1 MHAKQFD
8 VPVKSAGVE
17 AVEMLVARMR
27 DDKVE
32 VPLVRDVA
40 VAYAHQVDAI
50 AHKLT
55 EKELA
60 SMVLL
65 GVVINR
71 RASRLVPVLRPDQV
85 DAWLAGTLSRPQTS
99 STGDRPS

>member
-1 MHAKQFD
+1 M
-8 VPVKSAGVE
+8 E
-17 AVEMLVARMR
+17 TLVARMR

-32 VPLVRDVA
+32 VPFVRDVA
-40 VAYAHQVDAI
+40 LAFAHQVDAI

-55 EKELA
+55 PEELA

-71 RASRLVPVLRPDQV
+71 RASRLVPVLREDQV
-85 DAWLAGTLSRPQTS
+85 DDWLSGTLARPQTS
-99 STGDRPS
+99 SIGGRPS